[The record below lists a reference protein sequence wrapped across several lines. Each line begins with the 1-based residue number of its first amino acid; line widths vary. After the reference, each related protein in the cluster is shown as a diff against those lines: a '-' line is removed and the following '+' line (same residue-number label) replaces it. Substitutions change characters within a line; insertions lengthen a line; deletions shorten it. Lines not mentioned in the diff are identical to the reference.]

1 MARLPLR
8 PGNGDDRG
16 GHRRPLAGEV
26 ALPPESGLRPKD
38 YWASQ
43 TPAASSARP
52 IGESLTVA
60 MFVAGIAAYVG
71 ILLGNVGTRV
81 VDSDWGMLAGSPV
94 WLLGLAALLGILVE
108 HVRVDLPR
116 SRADRGRLAELRRA
130 VAAVD
135 PNRIISIHQVPAHAR
150 RRFKLLVTIADHAA
164 PADLDDALRELYGV
178 ATEMR
183 TGRWRD
189 PLANVPAPEVIED
202 PLDASVVERLN
213 VAGFQRDM
221 WAKARASHDAVRQ
234 EWTEVLVDRLSVLD
248 HPLLLDVSQPSTAA
262 FITAYGR
269 VQDFRSIHGEKF
281 DPALVDQ
288 YAALARE
295 AAAAWTT
302 AKSVAEDAGAAHL
315 PEADQAL
322 IREAMELLER
332 ADDET
337 LPVRRRVRATQRAA
351 RLMAKV
357 ESLQLPDDFLV

>member
-1 MARLPLR
+1 MP
-8 PGNGDDRG
+8 
-16 GHRRPLAGEV
+16 GEV

-43 TPAASSARP
+43 MPASSKARP
-52 IGESLTVA
+52 IGGTLIVALTV
-60 MFVAGIAAYVG
+60 VGIAAYVG
-71 ILLGNVGTRV
+71 TLLGNVGTRV

-94 WLLGLAALLGILVE
+94 WLLGLAAVLGLLLE
-108 HVRVDLPR
+108 HLRVDLPR
-116 SRADRGRLAELRRA
+116 SRAARLRQAELRRA
-130 VAAVD
+130 VAAVH

-164 PADLDDALRELYGV
+164 PADLDAALKELYTV
-178 ATEMR
+178 ASEMR
-183 TGRWRD
+183 AGRWRD
-189 PLANVPAPEVIED
+189 PLADVPAPEVIED

-248 HPLLLDVSQPSTAA
+248 HPLLLDVSQPTTAA

-269 VQDFRSIHGEKF
+269 VQDFRSIHGEEF
-281 DPALVDQ
+281 DPDQVEQ

-295 AAAAWTT
+295 AAAAWAT